1 MKAEIARRPAS
12 PTQMPIEMDDTT
24 AVAVQSLR
32 QRDRITM
39 SEYQKRAA
47 QAYAL
52 MFPGWPYLPRPGTQR
67 SE

>member
-12 PTQMPIEMDDTT
+12 LTQVPIEMDDTT

-52 MFPGWPYLPRPGTQR
+52 MFPGWPYPRHPKRQPI
-67 SE
+67 E